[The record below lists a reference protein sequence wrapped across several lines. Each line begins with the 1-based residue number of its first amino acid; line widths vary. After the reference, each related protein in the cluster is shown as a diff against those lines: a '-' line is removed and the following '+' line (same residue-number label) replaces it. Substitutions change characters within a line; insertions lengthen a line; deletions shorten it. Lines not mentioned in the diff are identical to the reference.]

1 MYQDNILPY
10 RGDLKVAIV
19 GRAKDTVNYEKALTS
34 MGVSCLTTMDL
45 AHLSE
50 FDALLLPGGGDIT
63 PAFFGQKNQGSR
75 NMDTELDIIQL
86 QALDF
91 FVKREYPVLGIC
103 KGIQIINVYFNGTI
117 IQDLKQA
124 PHHAWDNG
132 DKVHSSAALPDSLLF
147 SLYGRRF
154 NVNSAHHQGIGKVGH
169 SLSVIQ
175 TSDDN
180 IIEGIVHDTL
190 PVIGVQ
196 WHPERLFDDS
206 ASGSTVDGRLLFS
219 YFLSLCDTAGV

>member
-1 MYQDNILPY
+1 MYQDNTLPY

-91 FVKREYPVLGIC
+91 FVVE
-103 KGIQIINVYFNGTI
+103 
-117 IQDLKQA
+117 
-124 PHHAWDNG
+124 
-132 DKVHSSAALPDSLLF
+132 
-147 SLYGRRF
+147 
-154 NVNSAHHQGIGKVGH
+154 VNAVRQPGAI
-169 SLSVIQ
+169 
-175 TSDDN
+175 
-180 IIEGIVHDTL
+180 
-190 PVIGVQ
+190 
-196 WHPERLFDDS
+196 
-206 ASGSTVDGRLLFS
+206 A
-219 YFLSLCDTAGV
+219 